1 MFSRTFPGKLAL
13 SITTL
18 WVLIPQA
25 SGAPHGPGHGHGP
38 YPRGAYPPARIGIGP
53 GIFVTPP
60 VYGMMIPSPPPP
72 PVPLYIGPAV
82 PVPNPLS
89 VDPMHQ
95 GPTSID
101 PRIDPSA
108 PGPQR
113 PDHPARPVDINN
125 PRALERLTVGDRLF
139 RVGERVKAT
148 RRYEQAL
155 EADPTLA
162 AGYVR
167 LAQVALARGR
177 YHEAA
182 DHFREAQTAEPGWLA
197 FPDDVQNLFGDPAD
211 FASVLNTLESHLQ
224 THPDDRDAWL
234 VLGAEPTSPAAP
246 TAPPTSSSDSPTNPP
261 TPPWPPS

>member
-1 MFSRTFPGKLAL
+1 MFSHTIPGQLARL
-13 SITTL
+13 FAAL
-18 WVLIPQA
+18 GVFLPQA
-25 SGAPHGPGHGHGP
+25 LGTPHGPGHGHGSHH
-38 YPRGAYPPARIGIGP
+38 GSMYPPGQIGIGP
-53 GIFVTPP
+53 GFFVTPP
-60 VYGMMIPSPPPP
+60 VYGLMIASPPPP
-72 PVPLYIGPAV
+72 PVPLYVGPPV

-101 PRIDPSA
+101 PSIDPSA

-113 PDHPARPVDINN
+113 PDHPARPVLINN

-148 RRYEQAL
+148 RRYQQAL

-211 FASVLNTLESHLQ
+211 FASVL
-224 THPDDRDAWL
+224 
-234 VLGAEPTSPAAP
+234 
-246 TAPPTSSSDSPTNPP
+246 
-261 TPPWPPS
+261 